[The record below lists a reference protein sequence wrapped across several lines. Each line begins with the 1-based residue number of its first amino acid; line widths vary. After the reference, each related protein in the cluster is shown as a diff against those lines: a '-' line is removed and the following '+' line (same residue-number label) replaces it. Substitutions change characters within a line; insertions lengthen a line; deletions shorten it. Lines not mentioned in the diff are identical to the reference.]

1 MKRIVLVLIAVFFL
15 SIAAWPADQE
25 VVDVSLT
32 GLACP
37 FCAYSVEKSLSKLSG
52 VDSVTVDLAANH
64 VRVVMQ
70 AEHSADLQQIK
81 QAIVNAGFTPGEA
94 RTSTAQE

>member
-1 MKRIVLVLIAVFFL
+1 MNRIVLVLIGVFWL
-15 SIAAWPADQE
+15 STAAWPADQE
-25 VVDVSLT
+25 VVDVSVT

-37 FCAYSVEKSLSKLSG
+37 FCAFSVEKSLGKLAG
-52 VDSVTVDLAANH
+52 VDSVTVDLAANQ

-70 AEHSADLQQIK
+70 AEHVADLNKIK

-94 RTSTAQE
+94 SRSTAQK

>member
-1 MKRIVLVLIAVFFL
+1 MKRIALVLIAVLWL
-15 SIAAWPADQE
+15 SMAAWPAEQE
-25 VVDVSLT
+25 VVDVSVT

-52 VDSVTVDLAANH
+52 VASVTVDLAANQ

-70 AEHSADLQQIK
+70 AEHTADLKLIK
-81 QAIVNAGFTPGEA
+81 KAIVNAGFTPGEA
-94 RTSTAQE
+94 SRSMAEE

>member
-1 MKRIVLVLIAVFFL
+1 MKRVVLFLIAMFWL
-15 SIAAWPADQE
+15 SIAAWSADHE
-25 VVDVSLT
+25 VVDVSVS

-52 VDSVTVDLAANH
+52 VDSVTVDLAAH
-64 VRVVMQ
+64 QVRVVMQ
-70 AEHSADLQQIK
+70 AERTANLQQIK
-81 QAIVNAGFTPGEA
+81 KAIVNAGFTPGEA

>member
-1 MKRIVLVLIAVFFL
+1 MFWL
-15 SIAAWPADQE
+15 SLAAWPADQE
-25 VVDVSLT
+25 VVDVSVS

-37 FCAYSVEKSLSKLSG
+37 FCAYSVEKSLGKLPG
-52 VDSVTVDLAANH
+52 VDSVSVDLAASQ

-70 AEHSADLQQIK
+70 AEHTADLKQIK

-94 RTSTAQE
+94 SRSTAQE